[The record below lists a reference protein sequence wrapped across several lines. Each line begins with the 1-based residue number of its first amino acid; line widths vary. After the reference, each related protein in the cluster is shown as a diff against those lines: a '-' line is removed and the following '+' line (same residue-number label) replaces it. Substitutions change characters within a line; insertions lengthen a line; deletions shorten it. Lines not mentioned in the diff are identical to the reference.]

1 VRSESPPPVANR
13 GPLTFAI
20 MLANIMQ
27 GLDTTIANVA
37 LPHIRGSLSAS
48 LDQTAWVLTSYIV
61 CAAIMMPLT
70 GWLAGRFGIKIVFI
84 ISVAGFTVAS
94 ALCGSATS
102 LTELVLYRGLQGICG
117 AGLVP
122 LSQAVLLQI
131 NPVERHGHAMAVFG
145 IGTILGPICGPVLG
159 GWLTYDYNWRWC
171 FYINLPVGVIATLGM
186 LIFGRDTRHAHRE
199 PFDLLG
205 FVTLSLAIGA
215 LQMLLDRG
223 ELKDWFGSTEIWVE
237 AALCGVA
244 LYLFVVHTATA
255 TDRSFVNRDLL
266 KNVNFVVG
274 TVLMFLVG
282 LIMNGT
288 LALLPTMLQDLMNY
302 PVLTTGLVTAPRGIG
317 SMIAMFVVARA
328 IDRIDNRLII
338 GVGLAL
344 TAVSLWQMTE
354 FSLQMGMEPVITSGL
369 VQGFG
374 LGCTFV
380 PLNTI
385 ALSNLPRPILTQG
398 TALRSL
404 MRNLGGSIGIAV
416 LEALLTQNTQIVHSR
431 LVEGLRPDNPLA
443 RAPYLA
449 APYNLTTPPGL
460 AALNAEVTRQAS
472 MVAYLNDFLVMMII
486 AIASIG
492 LLALIRP
499 SRSESGRSESGRSE
513 AGAPV
518 LGRGMRP
525 RRAG

>member
-1 VRSESPPPVANR
+1 VRSEPRAPVPNR
-13 GPLTFAI
+13 GPLTVAI

-48 LDQTAWVLTSYIV
+48 LDQISWVLTSYIV
-61 CAAIMMPLT
+61 ASAIMMPLT
-70 GWLAGRFGIKIVFI
+70 GWLAGRFGIKIVFVL
-84 ISVAGFTVAS
+84 SVAGFTIAS

-102 LTELVLYRGLQGICG
+102 LSELVAYRTLQGVCG

-131 NPVERHGHAMAVFG
+131 NPPERHGHAMAVFG

-159 GWLTYDYNWRWC
+159 GWLTYDYNWRWV
-171 FYINLPVGVIATLGM
+171 FFINLPVGVVATLGM
-186 LIFGRDTRHAHRE
+186 MFFGRDSRHAHRE

-205 FVTLSLAIGA
+205 FVTLSFAIGA
-215 LQMLLDRG
+215 LQLMLDRG
-223 ELKDWFGSTEIWVE
+223 ELKDWFGSTEIWVT
-237 AALCGVA
+237 AAVCGVA

-255 TDRSFVNRDLL
+255 TDRSFLNRNLL

-302 PVLTTGLVTAPRGIG
+302 PVLTTGLVTAPRGVG
-317 SMIAMFVVARA
+317 TMIAMFMVARL
-328 IDRIDNRLII
+328 IDRVDNRLII
-338 GVGLAL
+338 LVGLLL
-344 TAVSLWQMTE
+344 TAVSMWQMTG
-354 FSLQMGMEPVITSGL
+354 FSLTMGMGPVIISGL

-385 ALSNLPRPILTQG
+385 ALSNLPRHILTQG

-404 MRNLGGSIGIAV
+404 MRNLGGSVGIAV
-416 LEALLTQNTQIVHSR
+416 LEAMLTQNTQIVHSR
-431 LVEGLRPDNPLA
+431 LVEQLRPDNPLA
-443 RAPYLA
+443 QAPYLS
-449 APYNLTTPPGL
+449 APYSLTAPAGI
-460 AALNAEVTRQAS
+460 AALNAEVTRQSA
-472 MVAYLNDFLVMMII
+472 MIAYIDDFVILM
-486 AIASIG
+486 IASVASAA
-492 LLALIRP
+492 LLLFIRP
-499 SRSESGRSESGRSE
+499 TRSEGAAALNPRS
-513 AGAPV
+513 
-518 LGRGMRP
+518 LRP
-525 RRAG
+525 RRVG